1 MGRSCG
7 EGNQALDWLQD
18 PTCQLQLIPRVIR
31 LVPMRNILIL
41 SVLVLG
47 GCDVARGWLGGSED
61 DVVLPA
67 AAPVEASEIEPL
79 DPLDAGSEPVTDAAL
94 PDATLPPPVGSGSA
108 LGTTVI
114 SLGDPSIGGMW
125 LKTPLVDTERASQVR
140 YRGVVDALTLQPLD
154 AEPGSGSQISVRAMQ
169 ALGASLT
176 DLVEVSV
183 EAI

>member
-1 MGRSCG
+1 
-7 EGNQALDWLQD
+7 
-18 PTCQLQLIPRVIR
+18 
-31 LVPMRNILIL
+31 MRYFLIL
-41 SVLVLG
+41 SVLALG
-47 GCDVARGWLGGSED
+47 GCDTTRGLFGGGD
-61 DVVLPA
+61 DAVLPA
-67 AAPVEASEIEPL
+67 AAPVEATEIEPL
-79 DPLDAGSEPVTDAAL
+79 DSFETEEPPTGSAV

-125 LKTPLVDTERASQVR
+125 LKTPLVSTERAGQVR
-140 YRGVVDALTLQPLD
+140 YRGVVVAVTLQPLD

-183 EAI
+183 EAT